1 MTSNRP
7 LLAHA
12 LRGLVLATLVL
23 LAAGVAPARGASS
36 IELEGRALVGGSYAV
51 GGWAAIAMTLVNEGS
66 PTSGHLEADT
76 DAGTTRRFVEM
87 PAGSRKTVT
96 IYVQPGGFQ
105 REVAVRYVEPNGT
118 VRTTVEVHAREQ
130 SSHQVAIVGDP
141 NGSLR
146 AQLSGAIVPGASEPI
161 LLATRDVPE
170 RPEPLEGI
178 DTMVWASDATALAE
192 AQRRSIERWVAGGGQ
207 LIVIGGPDWQT
218 RATAFTDLLPLEALA
233 ATDDVDQSNLAAWV
247 GADAAA
253 VAAETVAGGTP
264 RTDARVL
271 VAADD
276 ETPLV
281 SMRPIGAGR
290 VLLLGP
296 DLAADTYRGWPGSP
310 QLWSRLLPSTIV
322 TDAFFGGQMPDR
334 EQAAGS
340 MAQALNTLPA
350 LEVPPAEL
358 LLIVIVAYIVLIGPV
373 SYLVLSRLDRRELAW
388 VTAPV
393 LVLLFTAGSYGI
405 GVTLK
410 GSEVLVNQIAVVRT
424 APGVRA
430 ATVES
435 YAGVFSPTRGTY
447 DLAVEADALV
457 ARMSGTAFAE
467 PGIQPAS
474 PLTVEQGQPARL
486 QQLPIASGGFE
497 YVRADGVA
505 DLAPALEVAWST
517 EGSERGGTVTNLGDE
532 PVLDVAYVAT
542 TGGAR
547 IGDIGPG
554 ETARFTVPPINVNAT
569 SASDQI
575 YGFGGFDGSDPE
587 RRRIAARRGVI
598 DALVGMGG
606 GMPPG
611 GSELGGLGGRGPY
624 IIGWRPGEGPMPV
637 LVDGADTRRYA
648 ETVEVVSIGSGLAR
662 GDVVIGPAQM
672 GLGVVTEGAMTSVG
686 PGMVALGTGSATFG
700 IAMPLE
706 AAGLTATE
714 VEIIA
719 VPDPSMLMGD
729 AGDFG
734 GAWPAGAILELR
746 DARSGEWTVLGD
758 LGEASRFE
766 VDDPEAA
773 IGPNG
778 RIEVRLRADDL
789 DPNIGETSVILS
801 ARVEGVIGE

>member
-1 MTSNRP
+1 MT
-7 LLAHA
+7 LAI
-12 LRGLVLATLVL
+12 LVL
-23 LAAGVAPARGASS
+23 LGMGAVPVRAASAVE
-36 IELEGRALVGGSYAV
+36 IEGRALVGGSYAV
-51 GGWAAIAMTLVNEGS
+51 GGWAAIAVTLVNEGS

-76 DAGTTRRFVEM
+76 ESGTTRRFVEM
-87 PAGSRKTVT
+87 PAGSRKAVT

-105 REVAVRYVEPNGT
+105 REVAIRYVEPNGT
-118 VRTTVEVHAREQ
+118 ARATVAVRVREQ
-130 SSHQVAIVGDP
+130 SSHQVAIVGDR

-146 AQLSGAIVPGASEPI
+146 AQLSGAIAPGSTEPVV
-161 LLATRDVPE
+161 LGTRDLPE

-178 DTMVWASDATALAE
+178 DTIVWAGDATTLAE
-192 AQRRSIERWVAGGGQ
+192 AQRRSLERWVAGGGQ
-207 LIVIGGPDWQT
+207 LIVIGGADWQS
-218 RATAFTDLLPLEALA
+218 RADAFSDLLPLEGLA
-233 ATDDVDQSNLAAWV
+233 AADEVAQAELAAWV
-247 GADAAA
+247 GADPGDAGPA
-253 VAAETVAGGTP
+253 TVATGTP
-264 RTDARVL
+264 RPDARVL
-271 VAADD
+271 VAAG

-290 VLLLGP
+290 VVLLGP
-296 DLAADTYRGWPGSP
+296 DLAADAYRAWPGSA
-310 QLWSRLLPSTIV
+310 QLWSRLLPSTMVI
-322 TDAFFGGQMPDR
+322 DAFFGGQLPER

-358 LLIVIVAYIVLIGPV
+358 LLLVIVAYIVLIGPV

-410 GSEVLVNQIAVVRT
+410 GSDVLVNQIAVIRT

-447 DLAVEADALV
+447 DLAVEADALL
-457 ARMSGTAFAE
+457 AQMRGTAFAE
-467 PGIQPAS
+467 PGVQPAS

-486 QQLPIASGGFE
+486 WQLPVASGGFE
-497 YVRADGVA
+497 YVRADGIA
-505 DLAPALEVAWST
+505 DLEPALEVAWAT
-517 EGSERGGTVTNLGDE
+517 EGTERGGTVTNLADE
-532 PVLDVAYVAT
+532 PMLDVAYVAT

-547 IGDIGPG
+547 IGDIEPG
-554 ETARFTVPPINVNAT
+554 ETVEFTVPPINANAV

-575 YGFGGFDGSDPE
+575 YGFGGFDSSDPE

-611 GSELGGLGGRGPY
+611 GSELAGLGGRGPY
-624 IIGWRPGEGPMPV
+624 IIGWRAGEGPMPI
-637 LVDGADTRRYA
+637 LVEGADTQRYA

-662 GDVVIGPAQM
+662 GSVVIGPAQM
-672 GLGVVTEGAMTSVG
+672 GLGVVTDGAMTPVG
-686 PGMVALGTGSATFG
+686 PGLIALGTGSATFG
-700 IAMPLE
+700 ISLPLE
-706 AAGLTATE
+706 ATGLAPTDI
-714 VEIIA
+714 EIIA
-719 VPDPSMLMGD
+719 VPDPSMLID
-729 AGDFG
+729 DSGDFG
-734 GAWPAGAILELR
+734 GAWPAGAIVELR

-758 LGEASRFE
+758 LGDASRFV
-766 VDDPEAA
+766 VDDPASA

-778 RIEVRLRADDL
+778 RIEVRVQADEL
-789 DPNIGETSVILS
+789 DPNIGENSVIIG
-801 ARVEGVIGE
+801 ARVEGVVGE